1 MPWVSKRPFPKNN
14 KRKVSIIQEKKRK
27 VEGYICHS
35 HLSEDA
41 GEDFHFD
48 SVGVDETHVDVA
60 GFTAQ
65 EVGGRTKQTKHRIRI
80 MHLNLKESVRERME
94 RGERKRGEKKGNK
107 KEKVP
112 ISRAHQ
118 RRIGGRRD
126 RRGMAGEMYT
136 LSRWKWSV
144 MEWFCLVGGIK

>member
-1 MPWVSKRPFPKNN
+1 M
-14 KRKVSIIQEKKRK
+14 SIIQEKKRK

-80 MHLNLKESVRERME
+80 MHLNLKESERERKE
-94 RGERKRGEKKGNK
+94 RDERKRGEKKGNEK
-107 KEKVP
+107 KKYQFLEL
-112 ISRAHQ
+112 INEGLA
-118 RRIGGRRD
+118 GGEIVEGWQERCIR
-126 RRGMAGEMYT
+126 
-136 LSRWKWSV
+136 
-144 MEWFCLVGGIK
+144 